1 MSDQLSEMTESWR
14 NCFEEELIC
23 PICLHVFVESVQ
35 LPCKH
40 NFCRGCISEAW
51 AKEAAGVRCPECNH
65 AYNQKPSLEKNIKL
79 NNIVEKFNA
88 LNAEKAP
95 TPLHCIL
102 CRRGPPLLAQ
112 KVCLRCNAPCC
123 QSHIQTHLQQPCPA
137 PGHQHLLVAV
147 EEVRAWS
154 CPHHDEYRLYHC
166 DVEQVAVCK
175 YCCFS
180 RCAPSHGHAVCDVEV
195 RRNDIR
201 HMLMKQQDR
210 IDDRVKDIEEQLYK
224 IESDKL
230 LVEDKVRQLKD
241 EVGAQYHKMH
251 QLLEDDLGRTLEEL
265 DKAHSKF
272 FQENSAQTL
281 QLKQRRQEA
290 KKLLSSAQVLFD
302 KAEDINIM
310 KNTKPVKMLL
320 DRSQAC
326 TGSVLAPYKVG
337 QLNSKIF
344 LSEVSKKE
352 KNLRKI
358 LEAPFSPPPHF
369 LQSVPAHQPSVNSS
383 GGEKRKHSSAFPENG
398 SCSRLLE
405 STPSSSSSGPA
416 SKQQFQGHGT
426 SSSEGATSHPP
437 MAPCSS
443 AQHIVNLNNNN
454 NSSSSAQ
461 SVHHSSS
468 IFTAADFP
476 NPSSSQQAMLPQ
488 YGGRKI
494 LMCTMDNCY
503 CSSVPSISNH
513 RTHPPYPRSGS
524 FPWTQEYSH
533 PLPSAPSVSQP
544 LQGLSMHD
552 WIDASQSHRHPDF
565 YGLYGQSSAKPFVT
579 S

>member
-1 MSDQLSEMTESWR
+1 MAEMAESWR

-23 PICLHVFVESVQ
+23 PICLHVFVEPVQ

-51 AKEAAGVRCPECNH
+51 AKDAANVRCPECNH
-65 AYNQKPSLEKNIKL
+65 AYSQKPNLEKNIKL

-88 LNAEKAP
+88 LNVEKAP
-95 TPLHCIL
+95 SVLHCIL
-102 CRRGPPLLAQ
+102 CRRGPPLQAQ

-137 PGHQHLLVAV
+137 PGHLLVAT

-166 DVEQVAVCK
+166 DVEQVSVCK

-180 RCAPSHGHAVCDVEV
+180 RCAPNHGHAVCDVEV

-224 IESDKL
+224 LESDKL
-230 LVEDKVRQLKD
+230 LVEDKVRQLKE
-241 EVGAQYHKMH
+241 EVRVQYHKMH
-251 QLLEDDLGRTLEEL
+251 QLLEDDLGRTLEVL
-265 DKAHSKF
+265 DKAHSKYC
-272 FQENSAQTL
+272 QESSTQTL
-281 QLKQRRQEA
+281 QLNERRQEA
-290 KKLLSSAQVLFD
+290 KKLLSSVQVVFD

-310 KNTKPVKMLL
+310 KNTKPVKILM
-320 DRSQAC
+320 DRSQSC
-326 TGSVLAPYKVG
+326 TGSVLPPYKVG
-337 QLNSKIF
+337 HLNSKIF

-352 KNLRKI
+352 KNLRKV
-358 LEAPFSPPPHF
+358 LEAPFSTPAHF
-369 LQSVPAHQPSVNSS
+369 LQSISVHPSSVNPT
-383 GGEKRKHSSAFPENG
+383 GGEKRKHSTAFPE
-398 SCSRLLE
+398 SSTSLLE
-405 STPSSSSSGPA
+405 SSTGPM
-416 SKQQFQGHGT
+416 SKQQFLAPG
-426 SSSEGATSHPP
+426 SSDGATAQTTI
-437 MAPCSS
+437 APCSS
-443 AQHIVNLNNNN
+443 AQHIVGL
-454 NSSSSAQ
+454 SSSTGGGAAQ

-468 IFTAADFP
+468 VFTSADYS

-513 RTHPPYPRSGS
+513 RTHPPYSRSGS
-524 FPWTQEYSH
+524 FPWTQDYSH
-533 PLPSAPSVSQP
+533 PLPSTPSMSQP

-565 YGLYGQSSAKPFVT
+565 YGLYGQSSTKPYVT

>member
-1 MSDQLSEMTESWR
+1 MSDQLVEMAENWR

-23 PICLHVFVESVQ
+23 PICLHVFVEPVQ

-51 AKEAAGVRCPECNH
+51 AKDTANVRCPECNH
-65 AYNQKPSLEKNIKL
+65 AYNQKPNLEKNIKL
-79 NNIVEKFNA
+79 TNIVEKFNA
-88 LNAEKAP
+88 LNVEKAP
-95 TPLHCIL
+95 AVLHCIL
-102 CRRGPPLLAQ
+102 CRRGPPLQAQ

-137 PGHQHLLVAV
+137 PGHLLVGA

-154 CPHHDEYRLYHC
+154 CSHHDEYRLYHC
-166 DVEQVAVCK
+166 DVEQVAICQ

-180 RCAPSHGHAVCDVEV
+180 RCAPNHGHAVCDVEV

-224 IESDKL
+224 LESDKL
-230 LVEDKVRQLKD
+230 LVEDKVRQLKK
-241 EVGAQYHKMH
+241 EVRVQYHKMH
-251 QLLEDDLGRTLEEL
+251 QLLEDDLGRTLEVL
-265 DKAHSKF
+265 DKAHSKYC
-272 FQENSAQTL
+272 QENSTQTL
-281 QLKQRRQEA
+281 QLNERRQEA
-290 KKLLSSAQVLFD
+290 KKLLSSVQVVFD

-310 KNTKPVKMLL
+310 KNTKPVKILM
-320 DRSQAC
+320 DRSQSS
-326 TGSVLAPYKVG
+326 TGSVLPPCKVG
-337 QLNSKIF
+337 HLNSKIF

-358 LEAPFSPPPHF
+358 LEAPFSTPAHF
-369 LQSVPAHQPSVNSS
+369 LQSVSVHSSSVNTS
-383 GGEKRKHSSAFPENG
+383 GVEKRKHSTAFPE
-398 SCSRLLE
+398 SSTSLLE
-405 STPSSSSSGPA
+405 SSSGPM
-416 SKQQFQGHGT
+416 SKQQFLGQGSNSIDGPA
-426 SSSEGATSHPP
+426 SQPP

-443 AQHIVNLNNNN
+443 TQHIVGLS
-454 NSSSSAQ
+454 SSSSAQ

-468 IFTAADFP
+468 VFTPADYP

-513 RTHPPYPRSGS
+513 HGHPPYPRSGS
-524 FPWTQEYSH
+524 FPWTQDYTH
-533 PLPSAPSVSQP
+533 PLPSTPSMSQP

-565 YGLYGQSSAKPFVT
+565 YGLYGQSSTKPYVT